1 MAPQQPG
8 HAQPIGA
15 RRRRDLEVGMNSI
28 ITDAPL
34 EITDF
39 SKTYGT
45 KIAVDGLDLTVEKG
59 EVFGFLGPN
68 GAGKST
74 TIKSILNFLTPS
86 GGKIRIFG
94 LDSVKSSVAIKNH
107 IGYLAGDISLYD
119 SMSGYQLFKYLTGL
133 GKHTNW
139 DYVNDLGNRLQVSLQ
154 SKIGT
159 LSKGNKQ
166 KIGLIQAFMHQPK
179 LLILDEPT
187 SGLDPL
193 MKQIFYEMVLEMKRL
208 GNSIFVSSHDLNEV
222 QHICDKAAFIKS
234 GRLIATE
241 SIRENFEF
249 SLRRYT
255 VTFSKSPN
263 VTDFEKI
270 YSVSEITQD
279 ENKLTLTVK
288 GDVSEFIRKLS
299 NHDPIDLS
307 EEETSL
313 EDIFMK
319 YYED

>member
-1 MAPQQPG
+1 MSSITTDV
-8 HAQPIGA
+8 PI
-15 RRRRDLEVGMNSI
+15 D
-28 ITDAPL
+28 ITG
-34 EITDF
+34 F

-45 KIAVDGLDLTVEKG
+45 KIAVDRLDLKVEKG

-74 TIKSILNFLTPS
+74 TIRSILNFLTPS
-86 GGKIRIFG
+86 DGEIRIFG
-94 LDSVKSSVAIKNH
+94 LDSVRNSVAIKNH

-119 SMSGYQLFKYLTGL
+119 SMSGYQLFKYLTRL
-133 GKHTNW
+133 GKNTNW
-139 DYVNDLGNRLQVSLQ
+139 DYVNDLSNRLQVSLQ
-154 SKIGT
+154 AKIGT

-166 KIGLIQAFMHQPK
+166 KIGLIQAFMHRPK

-193 MKQIFYEMVLEMKRL
+193 MKQVFYEMILEIKDF
-208 GNSIFVSSHDLNEV
+208 GNSVFISSHDLNEV

-241 SIRENFEF
+241 NIREDFEF
-249 SLRRYT
+249 SLRKYT
-255 VTFSKSPN
+255 ITFPELPDISA
-263 VTDFEKI
+263 FEKI
-270 YSVSEITQD
+270 GSVSEITQNV
-279 ENKLTLTVK
+279 NKLTVTVK
-288 GDVSEFIRKLS
+288 GDISEFINGLS
-299 NHDPIDLS
+299 DQNPIDLS

>member
-1 MAPQQPG
+1 
-8 HAQPIGA
+8 
-15 RRRRDLEVGMNSI
+15 MNSI
-28 ITDAPL
+28 KTDVPV
-34 EITDF
+34 EITGF

-45 KIAVDGLDLTVEKG
+45 KIAVDRLDLKVNEG

-74 TIKSILNFLTPS
+74 TIRSILSFLTPS
-86 GGKIRIFG
+86 DGKISIFG
-94 LDSVKSSVAIKNH
+94 LDSVKNSVAIKNH

-119 SMSGYQLFKYLTGL
+119 SMSGYQLFKYLTEL
-133 GKHTNW
+133 GKNTNW
-139 DYVNDLGNRLQVSLQ
+139 DYVNDLANRLQISPQ
-154 SKIGT
+154 AKIGT

-193 MKQIFYEMVLEMKRL
+193 MKQVFYEMVLQMKHL
-208 GNSIFVSSHDLNEV
+208 GNSVFVSSHDLNEV

-241 SIRENFEF
+241 NIRGAFEF

-255 VTFSKSPN
+255 ITFPKLPELS
-263 VTDFEKI
+263 VFEKI
-270 YSVSEITQD
+270 ESVSEVTQD
-279 ENKLTLTVK
+279 ENKLTVTVK
-288 GDVSEFIRKLS
+288 GDISEFIKTLS
-299 NHDPIDLS
+299 DQDPIDLS

>member
-1 MAPQQPG
+1 
-8 HAQPIGA
+8 
-15 RRRRDLEVGMNSI
+15 MNSI
-28 ITDAPL
+28 KTDVPV
-34 EITDF
+34 EITGF

-45 KIAVDGLDLTVEKG
+45 KIAVDRLEVKVNEG

-74 TIKSILNFLTPS
+74 TIRSILNFLTPS
-86 GGKIRIFG
+86 DGKISIFG
-94 LDSVKSSVAIKNH
+94 LDSVKNSVAIKNH

-133 GKHTNW
+133 GKNTNW
-139 DYVNDLGNRLQVSLQ
+139 DYVNDLANRLQISPQ
-154 SKIGT
+154 AKIGT

-193 MKQIFYEMVLEMKRL
+193 MKQVFYEMVLQMKHL
-208 GNSIFVSSHDLNEV
+208 GNSVFVSSHDLNEV

-241 SIRENFEF
+241 NIRGAFEF

-255 VTFSKSPN
+255 ITFPKLPELS
-263 VTDFEKI
+263 VFEKI
-270 YSVSEITQD
+270 ESVSEVTQD
-279 ENKLTLTVK
+279 ENNLTVTVK
-288 GDVSEFIRKLS
+288 GDISEFIKTLS
-299 NHDPIDLS
+299 DQDPIDLS

>member
-1 MAPQQPG
+1 
-8 HAQPIGA
+8 
-15 RRRRDLEVGMNSI
+15 MNSI
-28 ITDAPL
+28 KPDVPV
-34 EITDF
+34 EITNF

-45 KIAVDGLDLTVEKG
+45 KVAVDRLDLKVEKG

-74 TIKSILNFLTPS
+74 TIRSILNFLTPS
-86 GGKIRIFG
+86 SGKISIFG
-94 LDSVKSSVAIKNH
+94 LDSVKNSVAIKNH

-119 SMSGYQLFKYLTGL
+119 SMSGYQLCKYLTGL
-133 GKHTNW
+133 GKNTNW
-139 DYVNDLGNRLQVSLQ
+139 DYVDELSDRLQISLQ
-154 SKIGT
+154 EKIGT

-193 MKQIFYEMVLEMKRL
+193 MKQIFYEMVLEMKHL
-208 GNSIFVSSHDLNEV
+208 GNSVFVSSHDLNEV

-241 SIRENFEF
+241 SIREDFEF

-255 VTFSKSPN
+255 VMFPKFPDISE
-263 VTDFEKI
+263 FEKI
-270 YSVSEITQD
+270 ESVSEITQD
-279 ENKLTLTVK
+279 ENKLTVTVK
-288 GDVSEFIRKLS
+288 GDISEFIRTLS

-313 EDIFMK
+313 EDLFMK

>member
-1 MAPQQPG
+1 
-8 HAQPIGA
+8 
-15 RRRRDLEVGMNSI
+15 MNSI
-28 ITDAPL
+28 TADVPV
-34 EITDF
+34 EITNF

-45 KIAVDGLDLTVEKG
+45 KVAVDRLDLKVEKG

-74 TIKSILNFLTPS
+74 TIRSILNFLTPS
-86 GGKIRIFG
+86 NGKISIFG
-94 LDSVKSSVAIKNH
+94 LDSVKNSVAIKNH

-119 SMSGYQLFKYLTGL
+119 SMSGYQLCKYLTGL
-133 GKHTNW
+133 GKNTNW
-139 DYVNDLGNRLQVSLQ
+139 DYVDELSNRLQISLQ
-154 SKIGT
+154 EKIGT

-187 SGLDPL
+187 SVLDPL
-193 MKQIFYEMVLEMKRL
+193 MKQIFYEMVLEMKHL
-208 GNSIFVSSHDLNEV
+208 GNSVFVSSHDLNEV

-241 SIRENFEF
+241 SIREDFEF

-255 VTFSKSPN
+255 VMFPKFPDISE
-263 VTDFEKI
+263 FEKI
-270 YSVSEITQD
+270 ESVSEITQD
-279 ENKLTLTVK
+279 ENKLTVTVK
-288 GDVSEFIRKLS
+288 GDISEFIRTLS

-313 EDIFMK
+313 EDLFMK

>member
-1 MAPQQPG
+1 
-8 HAQPIGA
+8 
-15 RRRRDLEVGMNSI
+15 MNSI
-28 ITDAPL
+28 KTDVPV
-34 EITDF
+34 EITGF

-45 KIAVDGLDLTVEKG
+45 KIAVDRLDLKVNEG

-74 TIKSILNFLTPS
+74 TIRSILNFLTPS
-86 GGKIRIFG
+86 DGKISIFG
-94 LDSVKSSVAIKNH
+94 LDSVKNSVAIKNH

-133 GKHTNW
+133 GKNTNW
-139 DYVNDLGNRLQVSLQ
+139 DYVNDLANRLQISPQ
-154 SKIGT
+154 AKIGT

-193 MKQIFYEMVLEMKRL
+193 MKQVFYEMVLQMKHL
-208 GNSIFVSSHDLNEV
+208 GNSVFVSSHDLNEV

-241 SIRENFEF
+241 NIRGDFEF

-255 VTFSKSPN
+255 ITFPKLPEIS
-263 VTDFEKI
+263 VFEKI
-270 YSVSEITQD
+270 ESVSEVTQD
-279 ENKLTLTVK
+279 ENKLTVTVK
-288 GDVSEFIRKLS
+288 GDISEFIKTLS
-299 NHDPIDLS
+299 DQDPIDLS

>member
-1 MAPQQPG
+1 
-8 HAQPIGA
+8 
-15 RRRRDLEVGMNSI
+15 MNSI

-34 EITDF
+34 EITCF

-45 KIAVDGLDLTVEKG
+45 NIAVDRLDLTVEKG

-86 GGKIRIFG
+86 DGKIRIFG
-94 LDSVKSSVAIKNH
+94 LDSVKNSVAIKNH
-107 IGYLAGDISLYD
+107 IGYLAGDISLYN
-119 SMSGYQLFKYLTGL
+119 SMSGYQFFKYLTGL
-133 GKHTNW
+133 GKNTNW

-154 SKIGT
+154 AKIGT

-193 MKQIFYEMVLEMKRL
+193 MKQIFYEMVLEMKHL

-222 QHICDKAAFIKS
+222 QHICGKAAFIKS

-241 SIRENFEF
+241 SIRGNFEF

-255 VTFSKSPN
+255 VAFSRFPN
-263 VTDFEKI
+263 ITDFEKI
-270 YSVSEITQD
+270 DSVSEITQD

>member
-1 MAPQQPG
+1 MSSITTDV
-8 HAQPIGA
+8 PI
-15 RRRRDLEVGMNSI
+15 D
-28 ITDAPL
+28 ITG
-34 EITDF
+34 F

-45 KIAVDGLDLTVEKG
+45 KIAVDRLDLKVEKG

-74 TIKSILNFLTPS
+74 TIRSILNFLTPS
-86 GGKIRIFG
+86 DGEIRIFG
-94 LDSVKSSVAIKNH
+94 LDSVRNSVAIKNH

-119 SMSGYQLFKYLTGL
+119 SMSGYQLLKYLTRL
-133 GKHTNW
+133 GKNTNW
-139 DYVNDLGNRLQVSLQ
+139 DYVNDLSTRLQISLQ
-154 SKIGT
+154 AKIGT

-193 MKQIFYEMVLEMKRL
+193 MKQVFYEMVLEIKDF
-208 GNSIFVSSHDLNEV
+208 GNSVFISSHDLNEV

-241 SIRENFEF
+241 NIREDFEF
-249 SLRRYT
+249 SLRKYT
-255 VTFSKSPN
+255 ITFPELPDISA
-263 VTDFEKI
+263 FEKI
-270 YSVSEITQD
+270 GSVSEITQD
-279 ENKLTLTVK
+279 VNKLTVTVK
-288 GDVSEFIRKLS
+288 GDISEFINGLS
-299 NHDPIDLS
+299 DQNPIDLS

>member
-1 MAPQQPG
+1 
-8 HAQPIGA
+8 
-15 RRRRDLEVGMNSI
+15 MNSKKP
-28 ITDAPL
+28 DVPV
-34 EITDF
+34 EITNF

-45 KIAVDGLDLTVEKG
+45 KVAVDRLDLKVEKG

-74 TIKSILNFLTPS
+74 TIRSILNFLTPS
-86 GGKIRIFG
+86 SGKISIFG
-94 LDSVKSSVAIKNH
+94 LDSVKNSVAIKNH

-119 SMSGYQLFKYLTGL
+119 SMSGYQLCKYLTGL
-133 GKHTNW
+133 GKNTNW
-139 DYVNDLGNRLQVSLQ
+139 DYVDELSDRLQISLQ
-154 SKIGT
+154 EKIGT

-193 MKQIFYEMVLEMKRL
+193 MKQIFYEMVLEMKHL
-208 GNSIFVSSHDLNEV
+208 GNSVFVSSHDLNEV

-241 SIRENFEF
+241 SIREDFEF

-255 VTFSKSPN
+255 VMFPKFPDISE
-263 VTDFEKI
+263 FEKI
-270 YSVSEITQD
+270 ESVSEITQD
-279 ENKLTLTVK
+279 ENKLTVTVK
-288 GDVSEFIRKLS
+288 GDISEFIRTLS

-313 EDIFMK
+313 EDLFMK

>member
-1 MAPQQPG
+1 
-8 HAQPIGA
+8 
-15 RRRRDLEVGMNSI
+15 MNSI
-28 ITDAPL
+28 TPDVPV
-34 EITDF
+34 EITNF

-45 KIAVDGLDLTVEKG
+45 KVAVDRLDLKVEKG

-74 TIKSILNFLTPS
+74 TIRSILNFLTPS
-86 GGKIRIFG
+86 DGKISIFG
-94 LDSVKSSVAIKNH
+94 LDSVKNSVAIKNH

-119 SMSGYQLFKYLTGL
+119 SMSGYQLCKYLTGL
-133 GKHTNW
+133 GKNTNW
-139 DYVNDLGNRLQVSLQ
+139 DYVDELSDRLQISLQ
-154 SKIGT
+154 EKIGT

-193 MKQIFYEMVLEMKRL
+193 MKQIFYEMVLEMKHL
-208 GNSIFVSSHDLNEV
+208 GNSVFVSSHDLNEV

-241 SIRENFEF
+241 SIREDFEF

-255 VTFSKSPN
+255 VMFPKFPDISE
-263 VTDFEKI
+263 FEKI
-270 YSVSEITQD
+270 ESVSEITQD
-279 ENKLTLTVK
+279 ENKLTVTVK
-288 GDVSEFIRKLS
+288 GDISEFIRTLS

-313 EDIFMK
+313 EDLFMK

>member
-1 MAPQQPG
+1 
-8 HAQPIGA
+8 
-15 RRRRDLEVGMNSI
+15 MNS
-28 ITDAPL
+28 TKPDVPV
-34 EITDF
+34 EITNF

-45 KIAVDGLDLTVEKG
+45 KVAVDRLDLKVEKG

-74 TIKSILNFLTPS
+74 TIRSILNFLTPS
-86 GGKIRIFG
+86 SGKISIFG
-94 LDSVKSSVAIKNH
+94 LDSVKNSVAIKNH

-119 SMSGYQLFKYLTGL
+119 SMSGYQLCKYLTGL
-133 GKHTNW
+133 GKNTNW
-139 DYVNDLGNRLQVSLQ
+139 DYVDELSDRLQISLQ
-154 SKIGT
+154 EKIGT

-193 MKQIFYEMVLEMKRL
+193 MKQIFYEMVLEMKHL
-208 GNSIFVSSHDLNEV
+208 GNSVFVSSHDLNEV

-241 SIRENFEF
+241 SIREDFEF

-255 VTFSKSPN
+255 VMFPKFPDISE
-263 VTDFEKI
+263 FEKI
-270 YSVSEITQD
+270 ESVSEITQD
-279 ENKLTLTVK
+279 ENKLTVTVK
-288 GDVSEFIRKLS
+288 GDISEFIRTLS

-313 EDIFMK
+313 EDLFMK

>member
-1 MAPQQPG
+1 
-8 HAQPIGA
+8 
-15 RRRRDLEVGMNSI
+15 MNSI
-28 ITDAPL
+28 TTDVPIDITG
-34 EITDF
+34 F

-45 KIAVDGLDLTVEKG
+45 KIAVDRLDLKVEKG

-74 TIKSILNFLTPS
+74 TIRSILNFLTPS
-86 GGKIRIFG
+86 DGEIRIFG
-94 LDSVKSSVAIKNH
+94 LDSVRNSVAIKNH

-133 GKHTNW
+133 GKNTNW
-139 DYVNDLGNRLQVSLQ
+139 DYVNDLSTRLQISLQ
-154 SKIGT
+154 AKIGT

-193 MKQIFYEMVLEMKRL
+193 MKQVFYKMVLEIKDF
-208 GNSIFVSSHDLNEV
+208 GNSVFISSHDLNEV

-241 SIRENFEF
+241 NIREDFEF
-249 SLRRYT
+249 SLRKYT
-255 VTFSKSPN
+255 ITFPELPDISA
-263 VTDFEKI
+263 FEKI
-270 YSVSEITQD
+270 GSVSEITQNV
-279 ENKLTLTVK
+279 NKLTVTVK
-288 GDVSEFIRKLS
+288 GDISEFINGLS
-299 NHDPIDLS
+299 DQNPIDLS

>member
-1 MAPQQPG
+1 
-8 HAQPIGA
+8 
-15 RRRRDLEVGMNSI
+15 MNSI
-28 ITDAPL
+28 TTDVPIDITG
-34 EITDF
+34 F

-45 KIAVDGLDLTVEKG
+45 KIAVDRLDLKVEKG

-74 TIKSILNFLTPS
+74 TIRSILNFLTPS
-86 GGKIRIFG
+86 DGEIRIFG
-94 LDSVKSSVAIKNH
+94 LDSVRNSVAIKNH

-119 SMSGYQLFKYLTGL
+119 SMSGYQLLKYLTRL
-133 GKHTNW
+133 GKNTNW
-139 DYVNDLGNRLQVSLQ
+139 DYVNDLSTRLQISLQ
-154 SKIGT
+154 AKIGT

-193 MKQIFYEMVLEMKRL
+193 MKQVFYKMVLEIKDF
-208 GNSIFVSSHDLNEV
+208 GNSVFISSHDLNEV

-241 SIRENFEF
+241 NIREDFEF
-249 SLRRYT
+249 SLRKYT
-255 VTFSKSPN
+255 ITFPELPDISA
-263 VTDFEKI
+263 FEKI
-270 YSVSEITQD
+270 GSVSEITQNV
-279 ENKLTLTVK
+279 NKLTVTVK
-288 GDVSEFIRKLS
+288 GDISEFINGLS
-299 NHDPIDLS
+299 DQNPIDLS

>member
-1 MAPQQPG
+1 
-8 HAQPIGA
+8 
-15 RRRRDLEVGMNSI
+15 MNSI
-28 ITDAPL
+28 TPDVPV
-34 EITDF
+34 EITNF

-45 KIAVDGLDLTVEKG
+45 KVAVDRLDLKVEKG

-74 TIKSILNFLTPS
+74 TIRSILNFLTPS
-86 GGKIRIFG
+86 NGKISIFG
-94 LDSVKSSVAIKNH
+94 LDSVKNSVAIKNH

-119 SMSGYQLFKYLTGL
+119 SMSGYQLCKYLTGL
-133 GKHTNW
+133 GKNTNW
-139 DYVNDLGNRLQVSLQ
+139 DYVDELSNRLQISLQ
-154 SKIGT
+154 EKIGT

-193 MKQIFYEMVLEMKRL
+193 MKQIFYEMVLEMKHL
-208 GNSIFVSSHDLNEV
+208 GNSVFVSSHDLNEV

-241 SIRENFEF
+241 SIREDFEF

-255 VTFSKSPN
+255 VMFPKFPDISE
-263 VTDFEKI
+263 FEKI
-270 YSVSEITQD
+270 ESVSEITQD
-279 ENKLTLTVK
+279 ENKLTVTVK
-288 GDVSEFIRKLS
+288 GDISEFIRTLS

-313 EDIFMK
+313 EDLFMK

>member
-1 MAPQQPG
+1 
-8 HAQPIGA
+8 
-15 RRRRDLEVGMNSI
+15 MNSI

-45 KIAVDGLDLTVEKG
+45 KIAVDRLDLTVEKG

-119 SMSGYQLFKYLTGL
+119 SMSGYQFFKYLTGL
-133 GKHTNW
+133 GKNTNW

-154 SKIGT
+154 AKIGT

-193 MKQIFYEMVLEMKRL
+193 MKQIFYEMVLEMKHL

-222 QHICDKAAFIKS
+222 QHICGKAAFIKS

-241 SIRENFEF
+241 SIRGNFEF

-255 VTFSKSPN
+255 VAFSRFPN
-263 VTDFEKI
+263 ITDFEKI
-270 YSVSEITQD
+270 DSVSEITQD

>member
-1 MAPQQPG
+1 
-8 HAQPIGA
+8 
-15 RRRRDLEVGMNSI
+15 MNSI
-28 ITDAPL
+28 TTDVPIDITG
-34 EITDF
+34 F

-45 KIAVDGLDLTVEKG
+45 KIAVDRLDLKVGKG

-68 GAGKST
+68 GAVKST
-74 TIKSILNFLTPS
+74 TIRSILNFLTPS
-86 GGKIRIFG
+86 DGEIRIFG
-94 LDSVKSSVAIKNH
+94 LDSVRNSVAIKNH

-133 GKHTNW
+133 GKNTNW
-139 DYVNDLGNRLQVSLQ
+139 DYVNDLSNRLQISLQ
-154 SKIGT
+154 AKIGT

-193 MKQIFYEMVLEMKRL
+193 MKQVFYEMVLEIKDF
-208 GNSIFVSSHDLNEV
+208 GNSVFISSHDLNEV

-241 SIRENFEF
+241 NIRENFEF
-249 SLRRYT
+249 SLRKYT
-255 VTFSKSPN
+255 ITFPELPDISA
-263 VTDFEKI
+263 FEKI
-270 YSVSEITQD
+270 GSVSEITQD
-279 ENKLTLTVK
+279 VNKLTVTVK
-288 GDVSEFIRKLS
+288 GDISEFINGLS
-299 NHDPIDLS
+299 DQNPIDLS

>member
-1 MAPQQPG
+1 
-8 HAQPIGA
+8 
-15 RRRRDLEVGMNSI
+15 MNSI
-28 ITDAPL
+28 TPDVPV
-34 EITDF
+34 EITNF

-45 KIAVDGLDLTVEKG
+45 KVAVDKLDLKVEKG

-74 TIKSILNFLTPS
+74 TIRSILNFLTPS
-86 GGKIRIFG
+86 DGKISIFG
-94 LDSVKSSVAIKNH
+94 LDSVKNSVAIKNH

-119 SMSGYQLFKYLTGL
+119 SMSGYQLCKYLTGL
-133 GKHTNW
+133 GKNTNW
-139 DYVNDLGNRLQVSLQ
+139 DYVDELSNRLQISLQ
-154 SKIGT
+154 AKIGT

-193 MKQIFYEMVLEMKRL
+193 MKQIFYEMVLEMKHL
-208 GNSIFVSSHDLNEV
+208 GNSVFVSSHDLNEV

-241 SIRENFEF
+241 SIKEDFEF

-255 VTFSKSPN
+255 VMFPKFPDISE
-263 VTDFEKI
+263 FEKI
-270 YSVSEITQD
+270 ESVSEITQD
-279 ENKLTLTVK
+279 ENKLTVTVK
-288 GDVSEFIRKLS
+288 GDISEFIRTLS

-313 EDIFMK
+313 EDLFMK

>member
-1 MAPQQPG
+1 
-8 HAQPIGA
+8 
-15 RRRRDLEVGMNSI
+15 MNC
-28 ITDAPL
+28 ITPDVPV
-34 EITDF
+34 EITNF

-45 KIAVDGLDLTVEKG
+45 KVAVDRLDLKVEKG

-74 TIKSILNFLTPS
+74 TIRSILNFLTPS
-86 GGKIRIFG
+86 DGKISIFG
-94 LDSVKSSVAIKNH
+94 LDSVKNSVAIKNH

-119 SMSGYQLFKYLTGL
+119 SMSGYQLCKYLTGL
-133 GKHTNW
+133 GKNTNW
-139 DYVNDLGNRLQVSLQ
+139 DYVDELSNRLQISLQ
-154 SKIGT
+154 AKIGT

-193 MKQIFYEMVLEMKRL
+193 MKQIFYEMVLEMKHL
-208 GNSIFVSSHDLNEV
+208 GNSVFVSSHDLNEV

-241 SIRENFEF
+241 SIREDFEF

-255 VTFSKSPN
+255 VMFPKFPDISE
-263 VTDFEKI
+263 FEKI
-270 YSVSEITQD
+270 ES
-279 ENKLTLTVK
+279 
-288 GDVSEFIRKLS
+288 VSEFIRTLS

-313 EDIFMK
+313 EDLFMK

>member
-1 MAPQQPG
+1 
-8 HAQPIGA
+8 
-15 RRRRDLEVGMNSI
+15 MNSI
-28 ITDAPL
+28 TTDVPV
-34 EITDF
+34 EITGF
-39 SKTYGT
+39 SKNYGT
-45 KIAVDGLDLTVEKG
+45 KIAVDRLDLKVEKG

-74 TIKSILNFLTPS
+74 TIRSILNFLTPS
-86 GGKIRIFG
+86 DGKISIFG
-94 LDSVKSSVAIKNH
+94 LDSVKNSVAIKNH

-119 SMSGYQLFKYLTGL
+119 SMSGYQLCKYLTGL
-133 GKHTNW
+133 GKSTNW
-139 DYVNDLGNRLQVSLQ
+139 NYVNDLSHRLQVSLQ
-154 SKIGT
+154 AKIGT

-193 MKQIFYEMVLEMKRL
+193 MKQIFYEMVLEMKHL
-208 GNSIFVSSHDLNEV
+208 GNSVFVSSHDLNEV

-234 GRLIATE
+234 GRLVATE
-241 SIRENFEF
+241 SIREDFEF
-249 SLRRYT
+249 SLRRYI
-255 VTFSKSPN
+255 VTFPTSP
-263 VTDFEKI
+263 DIGEFEKI
-270 YSVSEITQD
+270 ESVSEITQN
-279 ENKLTLTVK
+279 ENKLTVTVK
-288 GDVSEFIRKLS
+288 GDISEFVRKLS
-299 NHDPIDLS
+299 KYDPIDLS

>member
-1 MAPQQPG
+1 MTSITTDV
-8 HAQPIGA
+8 PI
-15 RRRRDLEVGMNSI
+15 D
-28 ITDAPL
+28 ITG
-34 EITDF
+34 F

-45 KIAVDGLDLTVEKG
+45 KIAVDRLDLQVEKG

-74 TIKSILNFLTPS
+74 TIRSILNFLTPS
-86 GGKIRIFG
+86 DGEISIFG
-94 LDSVKSSVAIKNH
+94 LDSVRDSVAIKNH

-133 GKHTNW
+133 GKNTNW
-139 DYVNDLGNRLQVSLQ
+139 DYVNDLSNRLQVSLQ
-154 SKIGT
+154 AKIGT

-166 KIGLIQAFMHQPK
+166 KIGLIQAFMHRPK

-193 MKQIFYEMVLEMKRL
+193 MKQVFYEMVLEIKDF
-208 GNSIFVSSHDLNEV
+208 GNSVFISSHDLNEV

-234 GRLIATE
+234 GKLIATE
-241 SIRENFEF
+241 NIREDFEF
-249 SLRRYT
+249 SLRKYT
-255 VTFSKSPN
+255 ITFPELPDISA
-263 VTDFEKI
+263 FEKI
-270 YSVSEITQD
+270 GSVSEITQNV
-279 ENKLTLTVK
+279 NKLTLTVK
-288 GDVSEFIRKLS
+288 GDISEFIKELS
-299 NHDPIDLS
+299 AQNPIDLS

>member
-1 MAPQQPG
+1 
-8 HAQPIGA
+8 
-15 RRRRDLEVGMNSI
+15 MNSI
-28 ITDAPL
+28 KTDVPV
-34 EITDF
+34 EITGF

-45 KIAVDGLDLTVEKG
+45 KIAVDRLDLKVNEG

-74 TIKSILNFLTPS
+74 TIRSILNFLTPS
-86 GGKIRIFG
+86 DGKISIFG
-94 LDSVKSSVAIKNH
+94 LDSVKNSVAIKNH

-119 SMSGYQLFKYLTGL
+119 SMSGYQLFKYLTEL
-133 GKHTNW
+133 GKNTNW
-139 DYVNDLGNRLQVSLQ
+139 DYVNDLANRLQISPQ
-154 SKIGT
+154 AKIGT

-193 MKQIFYEMVLEMKRL
+193 MKQVFYEMVLQMKHL
-208 GNSIFVSSHDLNEV
+208 GNSVFVSSHDLNEV

-241 SIRENFEF
+241 NIRGAFEF

-255 VTFSKSPN
+255 ITFPKLPELS
-263 VTDFEKI
+263 VFEKI
-270 YSVSEITQD
+270 ESVSEVTQD
-279 ENKLTLTVK
+279 ENKLTVTVK
-288 GDVSEFIRKLS
+288 GDISEFIKTLS
-299 NHDPIDLS
+299 DQDPIDLS

>member
-1 MAPQQPG
+1 
-8 HAQPIGA
+8 
-15 RRRRDLEVGMNSI
+15 MNSI
-28 ITDAPL
+28 TTDVPIDITG
-34 EITDF
+34 F

-45 KIAVDGLDLTVEKG
+45 KIAVDRLDLKVGKG

-74 TIKSILNFLTPS
+74 TIRSILNFLTPS
-86 GGKIRIFG
+86 DGEIRIFG
-94 LDSVKSSVAIKNH
+94 LDSVRNSVAIKNH

-133 GKHTNW
+133 GKNTNW
-139 DYVNDLGNRLQVSLQ
+139 DYVNDLSNRLQISLQ
-154 SKIGT
+154 AKIGT

-193 MKQIFYEMVLEMKRL
+193 MKQVFYEMVLEIKDF
-208 GNSIFVSSHDLNEV
+208 GNSVFISSHDLNEV

-241 SIRENFEF
+241 NIREDFEF
-249 SLRRYT
+249 SLRKYT
-255 VTFSKSPN
+255 ITFPELPDISA
-263 VTDFEKI
+263 FEKI
-270 YSVSEITQD
+270 GSVSEITQD
-279 ENKLTLTVK
+279 VNKLTVTVK
-288 GDVSEFIRKLS
+288 GDISEFINGLS
-299 NHDPIDLS
+299 DQNPIDLS

>member
-1 MAPQQPG
+1 
-8 HAQPIGA
+8 
-15 RRRRDLEVGMNSI
+15 MNC
-28 ITDAPL
+28 ITPDVPV
-34 EITDF
+34 EITNF

-45 KIAVDGLDLTVEKG
+45 KVAVDRLDLKVEKG

-74 TIKSILNFLTPS
+74 TIRSILNFLTPS
-86 GGKIRIFG
+86 DGKISIFG
-94 LDSVKSSVAIKNH
+94 LDSVKNSVAIKNH

-119 SMSGYQLFKYLTGL
+119 SMSGYQLCKYLTGL
-133 GKHTNW
+133 GKNTNW
-139 DYVNDLGNRLQVSLQ
+139 DYVDELSNRLQISLQ
-154 SKIGT
+154 AKIGT

-193 MKQIFYEMVLEMKRL
+193 MKQIFYEMVLEMKHL
-208 GNSIFVSSHDLNEV
+208 GNSVFVSSHDLNEV

-241 SIRENFEF
+241 SIREDFEF

-255 VTFSKSPN
+255 VMFPKFPDISE
-263 VTDFEKI
+263 FEKI
-270 YSVSEITQD
+270 ESVSEITRD
-279 ENKLTLTVK
+279 GNKLTVTVK
-288 GDVSEFIRKLS
+288 GDISEFIRTLS

-313 EDIFMK
+313 EDLFMK

>member
-1 MAPQQPG
+1 
-8 HAQPIGA
+8 
-15 RRRRDLEVGMNSI
+15 MNSI
-28 ITDAPL
+28 TTDVPIDITG
-34 EITDF
+34 F

-45 KIAVDGLDLTVEKG
+45 KIAVDRLDLKVEKG

-74 TIKSILNFLTPS
+74 TIRSILNFLTPS
-86 GGKIRIFG
+86 DGEIRIFG
-94 LDSVKSSVAIKNH
+94 LDSVRNSVAIKNH

-133 GKHTNW
+133 GKNTNW
-139 DYVNDLGNRLQVSLQ
+139 DYVNDLSNRLQISLQ
-154 SKIGT
+154 AKIGT

-193 MKQIFYEMVLEMKRL
+193 MKQVFYEMVLEIKDF
-208 GNSIFVSSHDLNEV
+208 GNSVFISSHDLNEV

-234 GRLIATE
+234 GRLVATE
-241 SIRENFEF
+241 NIREDFEF
-249 SLRRYT
+249 SLRKYT
-255 VTFSKSPN
+255 ITFPELPDISA
-263 VTDFEKI
+263 FEKI
-270 YSVSEITQD
+270 GSVSEITQD
-279 ENKLTLTVK
+279 VNKLTVTVK
-288 GDVSEFIRKLS
+288 GDISEFINGLS
-299 NHDPIDLS
+299 DQNPIDLS

>member
-1 MAPQQPG
+1 
-8 HAQPIGA
+8 
-15 RRRRDLEVGMNSI
+15 MNSI
-28 ITDAPL
+28 TTDVPIDITG
-34 EITDF
+34 F

-45 KIAVDGLDLTVEKG
+45 KIAVDRLDLKVEKG

-74 TIKSILNFLTPS
+74 TIRSILNFLTPS
-86 GGKIRIFG
+86 DGEIRIFG
-94 LDSVKSSVAIKNH
+94 LDSVRNSVAIKNH

-119 SMSGYQLFKYLTGL
+119 SMSGYQLLKYLTGL
-133 GKHTNW
+133 GKNTNW
-139 DYVNDLGNRLQVSLQ
+139 DYVNDLSTRLQISLQ
-154 SKIGT
+154 AKIGT

-193 MKQIFYEMVLEMKRL
+193 MKQVFYEMVLEIKDF
-208 GNSIFVSSHDLNEV
+208 GNSVFISSHDLNEV

-241 SIRENFEF
+241 NIREDFEF
-249 SLRRYT
+249 SLRKYT
-255 VTFSKSPN
+255 ITFPELPDISA
-263 VTDFEKI
+263 FEKI
-270 YSVSEITQD
+270 GSVSEIIQD
-279 ENKLTLTVK
+279 VNKLTVTVK
-288 GDVSEFIRKLS
+288 GDISEFINGLS
-299 NHDPIDLS
+299 DQNPIDLS

>member
-1 MAPQQPG
+1 
-8 HAQPIGA
+8 
-15 RRRRDLEVGMNSI
+15 MNS
-28 ITDAPL
+28 TKPDVPV
-34 EITDF
+34 EITNF

-45 KIAVDGLDLTVEKG
+45 KVAVDRLDLKVEKG

-74 TIKSILNFLTPS
+74 TIRSILNFLTPS
-86 GGKIRIFG
+86 SGKISIFG
-94 LDSVKSSVAIKNH
+94 LDSVKNSVAIKNH

-119 SMSGYQLFKYLTGL
+119 SMSGYQLCKYLTGL
-133 GKHTNW
+133 GKNTNW
-139 DYVNDLGNRLQVSLQ
+139 DYVDELSNRLQISLQ
-154 SKIGT
+154 AKIGT

-193 MKQIFYEMVLEMKRL
+193 MKQIFYEMVLEMKHL
-208 GNSIFVSSHDLNEV
+208 GNSVFVSSHDLNEV

-241 SIRENFEF
+241 SIREDFEF

-255 VTFSKSPN
+255 VMFPKFPDISE
-263 VTDFEKI
+263 FEKI
-270 YSVSEITQD
+270 ESVSEITQD
-279 ENKLTLTVK
+279 ENKLTVTVK
-288 GDVSEFIRKLS
+288 GDISEFIRTLS

-313 EDIFMK
+313 EDLFMK